1 MDRGESGLWPM
12 NQDLS
17 IAIRNQSEIL
27 NKISSERINVEF
39 SKIIAGKHCSQIVE
53 KMLND
58 GVLPIFSPLDP
69 INCYTAVRI
78 EYPDTL
84 KLSTE
89 ARISMLFSNLD
100 QDKLSKFLRDMK
112 TSNEFRKKC
121 LLLHSLIGNMP
132 DSTIESS
139 RVHKHILGPN
149 GFEHLIIQ
157 KIISEYNIQTL
168 SSSEIDSNEV
178 LSAIERYHSI
188 PSKVALPLLDG
199 EYLMRTTGIPSGKK
213 LGCLK
218 DWLFRLQVERSIT
231 SFEKMESLLCSLPW
245 TTDNFE
251 QWPKMIFPKS
261 DGIRLIQPLPYV
273 RAITVEAAVVNNF
286 VNWIKNSDMTANQAF
301 EQLDVARNGSF
312 NAQQLDSALTKAV
325 GSSLLIGYPE
335 Q

>member
-69 INCYTAVRI
+69 INCYTAVRGLNS
-78 EYPDTL
+78 PDTL

-121 LLLHSLIGNMP
+121 LLLHSLIGNIP

-139 RVHKHILGPN
+139 RVHKHILGVN
-149 GFEHLIIQ
+149 GFEHLILQ
-157 KIISEYNIQTL
+157 KICLLYTSPSPRDRSL
-168 SSSEIDSNEV
+168 SRMPSS
-178 LSAIERYHSI
+178 A
-188 PSKVALPLLDG
+188 
-199 EYLMRTTGIPSGKK
+199 
-213 LGCLK
+213 
-218 DWLFRLQVERSIT
+218 
-231 SFEKMESLLCSLPW
+231 
-245 TTDNFE
+245 
-251 QWPKMIFPKS
+251 
-261 DGIRLIQPLPYV
+261 
-273 RAITVEAAVVNNF
+273 
-286 VNWIKNSDMTANQAF
+286 
-301 EQLDVARNGSF
+301 
-312 NAQQLDSALTKAV
+312 
-325 GSSLLIGYPE
+325 
-335 Q
+335 